1 MQANVG
7 RIKGSMWYTGTDIE
21 GHSTTPTVYETD
33 IDYARVDDLYLNTS
47 NGNVFACVTPGDPDT
62 AEWVYNCN
70 IAGPTP
76 DLVDNLHTDSATK
89 ALTARQGKVL
99 NDKILSSGIF
109 PDNVDIDVSDT
120 AYMAQ
125 ITIRNIDGTLTF
137 TTESGTGTYTFT
149 KIGTADTYTVTVDIG
164 EDIGLAEEGAVVT
177 NIAFDD
183 NIYSI
188 TLKDD
193 NADTIYSEEYKVWDG
208 LNNALAQV
216 KPGAY
221 ITDGTN
227 TIRTGFIQKAINGLR
242 NLIYPVTNAKAVF
255 MDFARTTT
263 VYDALDDVQ
272 DDIDVV
278 STRTQNF
285 APIED
290 TNIASQTYTTGQYLV
305 YNGLLYKV
313 TSAIA
318 QGATLQVGVNIE
330 QTKVG
335 DELYRL
341 DKKGEVGDLITSSQ
355 INLTQNVSTEI
366 YRASQKCR
374 VYVSV
379 SNLSYFS
386 FNLNDDVLIE
396 PDPNYG
402 IPQIKS
408 YPHRVIENVIAWNI
422 KPIFGNYQFSID
434 MEEND
439 ILYGAQGNY
448 SAGATQGTVSYQ
460 VYELS

>member
-1 MQANVG
+1 MQTNLG
-7 RIKGSMWYTGTDIE
+7 RVQGSRWYTGTDIE

-47 NGNVFACVTPGDPDT
+47 NGNVFACVTAGDPDT
-62 AEWVYNCN
+62 AEWVYDCN

-137 TTESGTGTYTFT
+137 TTDSGTGTYTFT

-227 TIRTGFIQKAINGLR
+227 TVRTGFIQKAINGIR
-242 NLIYPVTNAKAVF
+242 NLIYPVTHAKAVF
-255 MDFARTTT
+255 MDFGRTTT
-263 VYDALDDVQ
+263 VYDLLDKTVETRVLAAASWSNGVYDLSSVYPNNEY
-272 DDIDVV
+272 DIQV
-278 STRTQNF
+278 TPCTL
-285 APIED
+285 
-290 TNIASQTYTTGQYLV
+290 T
-305 YNGLLYKV
+305 
-313 TSAIA
+313 TSAQLKAWSIA
-318 QGATLQVGVNIE
+318 RPIGSASANTITCLGTTPTIDITVMVVAT
-330 QTKVG
+330 
-335 DELYRL
+335 
-341 DKKGEVGDLITSSQ
+341 KKGGS
-355 INLTQNVSTEI
+355 
-366 YRASQKCR
+366 
-374 VYVSV
+374 
-379 SNLSYFS
+379 
-386 FNLNDDVLIE
+386 
-396 PDPNYG
+396 
-402 IPQIKS
+402 
-408 YPHRVIENVIAWNI
+408 
-422 KPIFGNYQFSID
+422 
-434 MEEND
+434 
-439 ILYGAQGNY
+439 
-448 SAGATQGTVSYQ
+448 
-460 VYELS
+460 